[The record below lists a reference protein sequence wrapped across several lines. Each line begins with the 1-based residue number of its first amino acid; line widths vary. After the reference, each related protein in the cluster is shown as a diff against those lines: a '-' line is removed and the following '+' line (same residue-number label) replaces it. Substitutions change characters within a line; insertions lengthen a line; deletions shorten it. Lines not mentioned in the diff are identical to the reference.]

1 MQLSIW
7 CHLAILVSLF
17 CPSFAQLSGRFPL
30 DFFQFPCA
38 SAAHCEAQLPIFAQ
52 VDDVGNAWV
61 AGYTWFSLDE
71 HAEGGRSD
79 IFLIKFDAR
88 GVHLWTRQRGG
99 EGYDYASALQAD
111 WGATLFFLRY
121 LVIFFHGAKLQNSLE
136 VLMFRVMWSGITI
149 QMDQSLG

>member
-38 SAAHCEAQLPIFAQ
+38 TAAYCKAQLSIFAQ
-52 VDDVGNAWV
+52 VDTVGNALV
-61 AGYTWFSLDE
+61 AGRTGSSLDGNSNR
-71 HAEGGRSD
+71 GGSD
-79 IFLIKFDAR
+79 VFLMKFDAR

-99 EGYDYASALQAD
+99 EGYDYAKAMQAD

-121 LVIFFHGAKLQNSLE
+121 LVIFFHGAKLQNSLG